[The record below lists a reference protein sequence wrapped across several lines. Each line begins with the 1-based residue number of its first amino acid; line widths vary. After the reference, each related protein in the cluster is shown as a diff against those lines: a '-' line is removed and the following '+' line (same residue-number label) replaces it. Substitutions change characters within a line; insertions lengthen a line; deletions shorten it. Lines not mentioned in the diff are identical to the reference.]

1 MKKIALTLGL
11 MPILLWATE
20 NSYRYQIDLT
30 QLKNDQLTVTLNTPK
45 ITSDSAYFS
54 FPKMVPGTYSISD
67 FGRFIENVQAFDVNG
82 KNISN
87 TKVDNN
93 TWLITP
99 AQNLTKIQYVVND
112 TYDAIVSNPI
122 FEPAGTNFEKDSNYI
137 LNLFTTLG
145 YFDGK
150 LTLPI
155 SLAITHAPSFFGST
169 SLKDLDKS
177 DTRDSFQIENYH
189 VAVDNPILYC
199 HPDTATVMVGNT
211 EVLISIY
218 STQKIK
224 RAEKIAKSLS
234 DLLKA
239 QGDYLGG
246 VLPVDKYSFLIYMA
260 NHDGL
265 TGGYGALEHAYCS
278 MYFLPEMPD
287 AVLIPQLREIAAHE
301 FFHIVTPLNIHSKE
315 IQFFDYDHPKMSA
328 HLWLYEGT
336 TEYHA
341 HAVQVKYGFTKP
353 AEFLSTLREKM
364 TQAQLAFNDTIAFT
378 TLSLGV
384 LDTFEKEY
392 PNVYAKGALIGLCL
406 ELKLLQESNGK
417 YGLMDLINDLAK
429 KYGKDASFDDSE
441 LFDVI
446 TKMTYP
452 SIGEFL
458 KKYVG
463 GNSPLPFKEYLDYVG
478 VDYTDAVSTKG
489 YSLGQV
495 ELGYDPKS
503 KKIFVNSTKNM
514 NDFGKAMGYQDGDI
528 FVSLNGKKATPLNF
542 KIFRDTWAKKIKKG
556 DKLKVEMLR
565 PQANGT
571 YKKVKLSSPV
581 FESESKRYNQ
591 LSFDPKA
598 SETQLALRKAWLEK
612 R

>member
-1 MKKIALTLGL
+1 
-11 MPILLWATE
+11 MPLLLWATE
-20 NSYRYQIDLT
+20 NSYRYQFDLT

-67 FGRFIENVQAFDVNG
+67 FGRYIENLQAFDANG
-82 KNISN
+82 KSISN
-87 TKVDNN
+87 TKIGTN

-99 AQNLTKIQYVVND
+99 AKNLNSIQYVVND
-112 TYDAIVSNPI
+112 TYDDHTISNPI

-137 LNLFTTLG
+137 LNLFATLG
-145 YFDGK
+145 YFEDK
-150 LTLPI
+150 LELPI
-155 SLAITHAPSFFGST
+155 SLSITHAPTFYGST

-177 DTRDSFQIENYH
+177 NTRDSFFIENYH
-189 VAVDNPILYC
+189 IAVDNPILYC
-199 HPDTATVMVGNT
+199 LPDTATVMVGNT

-218 STQKIK
+218 STQKTK

-239 QGDYLGG
+239 QGEYLGG

-287 AVLIPQLREIAAHE
+287 AALIPQLREIAAHE

-315 IQFFDYDHPKMSA
+315 IQHFDYDHPKMSA

-364 TQAQLAFNDTIAFT
+364 TQAQLAFNDTIPFT

-417 YGLMDLINDLAK
+417 YGLMDLINDLSK
-429 KYGKDASFDDSE
+429 KYGKNASFEDAE

-458 KKYVG
+458 KKHVDG
-463 GNSPLPFKEYLDYVG
+463 SNPLPFKEYLEYVG
-478 VDYTDAVSTKG
+478 VNYTDVVSTKG

-495 ELGYDPKS
+495 ELGFDPKS

-528 FVSLNGKKATPLNF
+528 FASLNGKKATPLNF
-542 KIFRDTWAKKIKKG
+542 KIFRDTWAKSVKKG
-556 DKLKVEMLR
+556 DKLKLEMLR

-571 YKKVKLSSPV
+571 YKKIKLSSPV

-591 LSFDPKA
+591 LTIDPKA
-598 SETQLALRKAWLEK
+598 SEIQLALRKAWLEK

>member
-1 MKKIALTLGL
+1 MKKIVLTLGL

-45 ITSDSAYFS
+45 IASDSAYFS

-67 FGRFIENVQAFDVNG
+67 FGRFIENVQAFDMNG
-82 KNISN
+82 KSISN
-87 TKVDNN
+87 TKIDDN

-99 AQNLTKIQYVVND
+99 AQNLTKIQYIVND

-122 FEPAGTNFEKDSNYI
+122 FEPAGNNFEKDSNYI
-137 LNLFTTLG
+137 LNLFATLG

-150 LTLPI
+150 LTLPL
-155 SLAITHAPSFFGST
+155 SLSITHAPSFFGST
-169 SLKDLDKS
+169 SLKDLNKS

-199 HPDTATVMVGNT
+199 VPDTATVMVGNT

-218 STQKIK
+218 STHKAN

-246 VLPVDKYSFLIYMA
+246 VLPVDKYSFLIYIA

-364 TQAQLAFNDTIAFT
+364 TQARFAFNDTVPFT

-384 LDTFEKEY
+384 LDSFEKEY

-429 KYGKDASFDDSE
+429 KYGKDTSFEDAE

-446 TKMTYP
+446 TKVTYP

-458 KKYVG
+458 KKHVA

-478 VDYTDAVSTKG
+478 VSYTDIVSTKG
-489 YSLGQV
+489 YSLGQI
-495 ELGYDPKS
+495 ELGFDPKS

-514 NDFGKAMGYQDGDI
+514 NDFGRAMGYQEGDI
-528 FVSLNGKKATPLNF
+528 FASLNGKKATPINF

-556 DKLKVEMLR
+556 DKLKIEMLR

-581 FESESKRYNQ
+581 FESESKQYDQ
-591 LSFDPKA
+591 LSFSPKA

>member
-1 MKKIALTLGL
+1 MKKITLTLGL